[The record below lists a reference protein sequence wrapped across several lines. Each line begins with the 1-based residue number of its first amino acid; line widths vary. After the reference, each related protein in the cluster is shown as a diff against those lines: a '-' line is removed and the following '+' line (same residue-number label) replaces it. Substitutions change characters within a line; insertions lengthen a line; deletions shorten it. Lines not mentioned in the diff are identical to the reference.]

1 MRLADAGSPAVNEV
15 SRATALGGMTA
26 TRMALLRAIRSGDLV
41 EARRVLTTQAAD
53 ELGDP
58 IDALI
63 ETVGIYQEELR
74 LQSEELQLSHA
85 RAEAAGA
92 RLQRVF
98 EQLPVPA
105 FLLDR
110 GGSIVDANQAAVRR
124 FALDLRAQRMHLLR
138 RHVAPEAA
146 HRVGE
151 ALAEAK
157 LLGQTLASELP
168 LALPDARPGV
178 ADLYVTRLEPDG
190 THAREVFLCALVDH
204 TAQRE
209 LADRLDLAVRAG
221 GVGVWEYDVP
231 ARRMRL
237 SDTMRDHLGARAEE
251 LTLEQWLAC
260 VHPDDARRARDDL
273 ARAMVA
279 PDPYL
284 SEYRVQRDD
293 GSTRVLH
300 SLGAVQR
307 NAAGRP
313 VRAHGVCYD
322 VTAERTAEAQ
332 QRARELAERANH
344 AKNEFLSRMSH
355 ELRTPLNAI
364 LGFAQLLDAGAE
376 PLSGKQAAHVKQIE
390 AAGWHLVQLVNDLL
404 DLSRIEAGHTELK
417 LESVDL
423 GAAIQ
428 AAAQLARSAVTIH
441 REIRIDIGP
450 LPALQ
455 VQADATRLK
464 QVLVNLISNAIKYN
478 RQHGRVQIDV
488 SMEAPWASVAVRDTG
503 PGIAPAQVAR
513 MFEPFNRLGAPTEV
527 EGTGLGLSIAR
538 RLAELMRGQLAVA
551 STEGVG
557 STFTLRLPL
566 AAPPAGADRPG
577 VSAPQ
582 AADSFDVLYVEDNI
596 ANAELMREVLALRP
610 GTRLRLAHGVDDAL
624 VHWDAAEADL
634 LLVDI
639 NLSGESGLDV
649 IARLR
654 ERTGRTPRWIAVT
667 ADVMPATEQAI
678 QAAGALALWRKPID
692 VSQVLA
698 EVDAQRLALGSR

>member
-1 MRLADAGSPAVNEV
+1 
-15 SRATALGGMTA
+15 
-26 TRMALLRAIRSGDLV
+26 
-41 EARRVLTTQAAD
+41 
-53 ELGDP
+53 
-58 IDALI
+58 
-63 ETVGIYQEELR
+63 
-74 LQSEELQLSHA
+74 
-85 RAEAAGA
+85 
-92 RLQRVF
+92 
-98 EQLPVPA
+98 
-105 FLLDR
+105 
-110 GGSIVDANQAAVRR
+110 
-124 FALDLRAQRMHLLR
+124 
-138 RHVAPEAA
+138 
-146 HRVGE
+146 
-151 ALAEAK
+151 
-157 LLGQTLASELP
+157 
-168 LALPDARPGV
+168 
-178 ADLYVTRLEPDG
+178 
-190 THAREVFLCALVDH
+190 
-204 TAQRE
+204 
-209 LADRLDLAVRAG
+209 
-221 GVGVWEYDVP
+221 
-231 ARRMRL
+231 
-237 SDTMRDHLGARAEE
+237 MRDHLGAGADE

-260 VHPDDARRARDDL
+260 VHPDDVRRARDDL

-293 GSTRVLH
+293 GSMRVLH

-322 VTAERTAEAQ
+322 VTAERTGAAQ

-404 DLSRIEAGHTELK
+404 DLSRIEAGHTELR

-423 GAAIQ
+423 GAAVQ

-441 REIRIDIGP
+441 RDVRIDIGR

-455 VQADATRLK
+455 VQADATRLT

-478 RQHGRVQIDV
+478 RPHGWVQIDV
-488 SMEAPWASVAVRDTG
+488 GMESPWASVAVRDTG
-503 PGIAPAQVAR
+503 LGIAPAQVAR
-513 MFEPFNRLGAPTEV
+513 MFEPFNRLGASTDV

-538 RLAELMRGQLAVA
+538 RLAELMRGQLAAA

-566 AAPPAGADRPG
+566 ATPAAGADRPG
-577 VSAPQ
+577 AATPPA

-596 ANAELMREVLALRP
+596 ANADLMREVLALRR

-624 VHWDAAEADL
+624 AHWDAAEADL

-649 IARLR
+649 VARLR
-654 ERTGRTPRWIAVT
+654 ERSGRVPCWIAVT

-678 QAAGALALWRKPID
+678 RAAGARNLWRKPID

-698 EVDAQRLALGSR
+698 EIDALRLALGAR

>member
-1 MRLADAGSPAVNEV
+1 V
-15 SRATALGGMTA
+15 SEATATALGGMTA
-26 TRMALLRAIRSGDLV
+26 TRMALLRAIRTGDLV

-74 LQSEELQLSHA
+74 LQSEELQLSQA
-85 RAEAAGA
+85 RAEAASA

-190 THAREVFLCALVDH
+190 THVREVFLCALVDH

-221 GVGVWEYDVP
+221 GVGVWEYDVL

-237 SDTMRDHLGARAEE
+237 SDTMRDHLGASAEE

-260 VHPDDARRARDDL
+260 VHPQDMRRARDDL

-279 PDPYL
+279 PEPYL
-284 SEYRVQRDD
+284 SEYRVQQRD
-293 GSTRVLH
+293 GGERVLH

-307 NAAGRP
+307 NGAGRP
-313 VRAHGVCYD
+313 VRAYGVCYD
-322 VTAERTAEAQ
+322 VTAERTSEAQ

-344 AKNEFLSRMSH
+344 AKSEFLSRMSH

-364 LGFAQLLDAGAE
+364 LGFAQLLEAGAE
-376 PLSGKQAAHVKQIE
+376 ALSAKQAAHVKQIE

-423 GAAIQ
+423 GGALQ

-441 REIRIDIGP
+441 RGIRIDIGT

-478 RQHGRVQIDV
+478 QEQGQVQIEV
-488 SMEAPWASVAVRDTG
+488 RAEPPWASVAVRDTG

-566 AAPPAGADRPG
+566 AAAAGAEGTSPG
-577 VSAPQ
+577 QPRQS
-582 AADSFDVLYVEDNI
+582 AADSFEVVYVEDNS

-624 VHWDAAEADL
+624 ALWHAAEADL

-649 IARLR
+649 IARLV
-654 ERTGRTPRWIAVT
+654 ERTGRVPRWIAVT

-678 QAAGALALWRKPID
+678 KAAGALALWRKPID

-698 EVDAQRLALGSR
+698 EIDAQRLGIAAG